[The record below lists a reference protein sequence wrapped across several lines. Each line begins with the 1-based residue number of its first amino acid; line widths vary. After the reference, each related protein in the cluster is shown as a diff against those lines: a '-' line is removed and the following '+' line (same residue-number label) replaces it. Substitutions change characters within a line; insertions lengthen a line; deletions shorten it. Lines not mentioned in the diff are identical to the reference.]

1 MKNKII
7 SAMLVG
13 MSATMAV
20 PVTAVMAAEGEPA
33 ATEATAAEA
42 AVTEEVPA
50 EEAPAEETQAE
61 EAAPEAEAEETQ
73 EEEAVPQVD
82 ENGEVTEAA
91 KEAATPADFREKL
104 STLSFSAEV
113 FGKYADKLTAYATS
127 DAVDKSNLYNCEMS
141 VLDQAERYAN
151 GESGEAIKAIK
162 YQIAL
167 EFEKV
172 YGEDAFLPGRDIRKA
187 ILEDLGKAQDFAAC
201 TTIAEADQLYKDNE
215 GIVTLPVDMIK
226 KDDGDISVNPNPGEG
241 ENKPGT
247 GEETGG
253 ETKPELDTYVKG
265 IKDYEIKVGED
276 IDSSSISY
284 DAEKIA
290 SVELDTSKVD
300 TSTVGSYVI
309 SYIITGVDGST
320 MTIDKQCVVVEN
332 EKLSA
337 LRAEMCAKADAMF
350 KDKFTEADFVEEW
363 NDALTDAKANIND
376 MDDQET
382 MQDILTDLESTGQDI
397 LNRQNLYIAQTGYI
411 KILNE
416 YYKTLT
422 FATNSQKDMAQQ
434 KLDEATDEISS
445 AETIDAAS
453 KALEDAKAALKDI
466 AEQKDATIDELKAAA
481 KAEIAEKA
489 DAIKDDTSITD
500 NVFDAFVSRI
510 DSCEDAKSIESVRNS
525 ADAAFTD
532 TAAAIGGEL
541 SAFVNL
547 FRDLKGISPDGDAT
561 AMIDAVVTAGAP
573 KNIDEAE
580 SKVEDVCA
588 ALTNSVDE
596 FIKYL
601 SSRAGQDVPGRTK
614 AEAYAAYVEL
624 TGGEP
629 ANKELEDAKKASK
642 EEIDKL
648 LATVEDSSDEIKAKK
663 EEVKES
669 AYALIDKS
677 EDQDDLDANFKA
689 AKEAV
694 EAFIKEV
701 QGEGELKDL
710 KEAAKIQIQSVV
722 DDQKD
727 DKLKAILQDIATPA
741 LEKIDAAKTQ
751 DEITSILETY
761 QKDIQTAIDT
771 YAKDKELAA
780 AQAAAVKKLATLES
794 KAKADYVT
802 EDMKKII
809 TTAKEEIQKA
819 KTIDNVTKLYNQAK
833 SDYNTAYLTSMRAAY
848 EKKLDA
854 LLTDN
859 KFTDATYLEK
869 AKEVV
874 TKQKA
879 NLKQA
884 ANEATMQEVY
894 KVAKENVEKLVTA
907 QSTAANLAQV
917 KTNAIQ
923 SLKNGYPNPSSAT
936 TKILEKYINKINSAT
951 SESEVND
958 IVQECKDVL
967 KKTGIDYDNNNGG
980 GNNGGGSDVTPTPGI
995 DSNVTPT
1002 PSNSATPNGGTTT
1015 TLPGGGSSTGTG
1027 TGDASQKGTSD
1038 VSAAGNV
1045 KTGDENMGIIAMAG
1059 AAILAAIAA
1068 AGISLRKFL
1077 KKDE

>member
-1 MKNKII
+1 
-7 SAMLVG
+7 
-13 MSATMAV
+13 
-20 PVTAVMAAEGEPA
+20 
-33 ATEATAAEA
+33 
-42 AVTEEVPA
+42 
-50 EEAPAEETQAE
+50 
-61 EAAPEAEAEETQ
+61 
-73 EEEAVPQVD
+73 
-82 ENGEVTEAA
+82 
-91 KEAATPADFREKL
+91 
-104 STLSFSAEV
+104 
-113 FGKYADKLTAYATS
+113 
-127 DAVDKSNLYNCEMS
+127 
-141 VLDQAERYAN
+141 
-151 GESGEAIKAIK
+151 
-162 YQIAL
+162 
-167 EFEKV
+167 
-172 YGEDAFLPGRDIRKA
+172 
-187 ILEDLGKAQDFAAC
+187 
-201 TTIAEADQLYKDNE
+201 
-215 GIVTLPVDMIK
+215 
-226 KDDGDISVNPNPGEG
+226 
-241 ENKPGT
+241 
-247 GEETGG
+247 
-253 ETKPELDTYVKG
+253 
-265 IKDYEIKVGED
+265 
-276 IDSSSISY
+276 
-284 DAEKIA
+284 
-290 SVELDTSKVD
+290 
-300 TSTVGSYVI
+300 
-309 SYIITGVDGST
+309 
-320 MTIDKQCVVVEN
+320 
-332 EKLSA
+332 
-337 LRAEMCAKADAMF
+337 
-350 KDKFTEADFVEEW
+350 
-363 NDALTDAKANIND
+363 
-376 MDDQET
+376 
-382 MQDILTDLESTGQDI
+382 
-397 LNRQNLYIAQTGYI
+397 
-411 KILNE
+411 
-416 YYKTLT
+416 
-422 FATNSQKDMAQQ
+422 
-434 KLDEATDEISS
+434 
-445 AETIDAAS
+445 
-453 KALEDAKAALKDI
+453 
-466 AEQKDATIDELKAAA
+466 
-481 KAEIAEKA
+481 
-489 DAIKDDTSITD
+489 
-500 NVFDAFVSRI
+500 
-510 DSCEDAKSIESVRNS
+510 
-525 ADAAFTD
+525 
-532 TAAAIGGEL
+532 
-541 SAFVNL
+541 
-547 FRDLKGISPDGDAT
+547 
-561 AMIDAVVTAGAP
+561 MIDAVVTAGAP

>member
-42 AVTEEVPA
+42 AVTEEAPA
-50 EEAPAEETQAE
+50 EETPVEETQAE
-61 EAAPEAEAEETQ
+61 EAAPENEAEEVQ

-91 KEAATPADFREKL
+91 KDAATPADFREKL

-187 ILEDLGKAQDFAAC
+187 ILEDLGKAQDFTAC

-226 KDDGDISVNPNPGEG
+226 KDDGDISVKPNPGEG
-241 ENKPGT
+241 ENKPSTGGDGT
-247 GEETGG
+247 GTGTEG
-253 ETKPELDTYVKG
+253 ETKPELDTYVSG
-265 IKDYEIKVGED
+265 IQDYEIKVGED
-276 IDSSSISY
+276 IDTSSISY
-284 DAEKIA
+284 NAEHIS
-290 SVELDTSKVD
+290 SVELDSSKVD
-300 TSTVGSYVI
+300 NTTVGTYTI
-309 SYIITGVDGST
+309 SYIIKGIDGRVK
-320 MTIDKQCVVVEN
+320 TIDKQCVVIEN
-332 EKLSA
+332 SELTA
-337 LRAEMCAKADAMF
+337 LRAEMCAKADVLF
-350 KDKFTEADFVEEW
+350 EGKFTEQAYAAEW
-363 NDALTDAKANIND
+363 NAALDEAKARINKLGTSD
-376 MDDQET
+376 AEK
-382 MQDILTDLESTGQDI
+382 MQGIVDELTKTGQDI
-397 LNRQNLYIAQTGYI
+397 LDRQQLYIAQTGY
-411 KILNE
+411 
-416 YYKTLT
+416 
-422 FATNSQKDMAQQ
+422 
-434 KLDEATDEISS
+434 
-445 AETIDAAS
+445 
-453 KALEDAKAALKDI
+453 
-466 AEQKDATIDELKAAA
+466 
-481 KAEIAEKA
+481 
-489 DAIKDDTSITD
+489 
-500 NVFDAFVSRI
+500 
-510 DSCEDAKSIESVRNS
+510 
-525 ADAAFTD
+525 AAFTD
-532 TAAAIGGEL
+532 VVAAVGGDMA
-541 SAFVNL
+541 SFVNL
-547 FRDLKGISPDGDAT
+547 FKDLKGISPDGDTT
-561 AMIDAVVTAGAP
+561 AMIDVVINLGAP
-573 KNIDEAE
+573 KDMKDGENR
-580 SKVEDVCA
+580 VEDVCI
-588 ALTNSVDE
+588 ALANSAE
-596 FIKYL
+596 QFIKYL
-601 SSRAGQDVPGRTK
+601 NVCAGQEVKGKTK
-614 AEAYAAYVEL
+614 AEAYASYIEL
-624 TGGEP
+624 TNGNPER
-629 ANKELEDAKKASK
+629 KELEKAKKAAK
-642 EEIDKL
+642 EELDKAID
-648 LATVEDSSDEIKAKK
+648 AIDDSTEEIKKK
-663 EEVKES
+663 KASVKEDVHN
-669 AYALIDKS
+669 LIDKS
-677 EDQDDLDANFKA
+677 ESMNDLDANLKS

-694 EAFIKEV
+694 DALIKEV

-727 DKLKAILQDIATPA
+727 EKLKAILQDIATPA

-751 DEITSILETY
+751 EEITSILEAY

-809 TTAKEEIQKA
+809 TTAREEIQKA
-819 KTIDNVTKLYNQAK
+819 KTVDDVTKLYNQAK
-833 SDYNTAYLTSMRAAY
+833 SDYNTAYVTSMRAVY

-917 KTNAIQ
+917 KANAIQ
-923 SLKNGYPNPSSAT
+923 SLQNGYPNPSSAT

-951 SESEVND
+951 SETEVND

-967 KKTGIDYDNNNGG
+967 KKTGIDYNNNNGG
-980 GNNGGGSDVTPTPGI
+980 GNNGGDSDVTPTPGAGI
-995 DSNVTPT
+995 DSDVTPT

-1015 TLPGGGSSTGTG
+1015 TLPGGGSSTG